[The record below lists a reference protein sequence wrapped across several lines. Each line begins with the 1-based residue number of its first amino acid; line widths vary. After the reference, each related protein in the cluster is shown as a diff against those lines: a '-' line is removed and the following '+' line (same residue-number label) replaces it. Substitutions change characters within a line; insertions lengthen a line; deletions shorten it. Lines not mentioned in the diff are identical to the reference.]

1 MKQLLHTR
9 ARTPFTSQGVPNTD
23 RRTRDNAEYLD
34 GRYRRGVPQGR
45 YFAHAPV
52 YGVGC
57 DCSEGNQAVK
67 LARTYAVFRRLSQ
80 MKFDTLLDVGGA
92 EGWHVS
98 LARRLFGAQGVT
110 SDLSFEASLRARELF
125 DVPAV
130 TSDAHWLPFPTD
142 SFDVV
147 LCCEVL
153 EHVADPIA
161 VICEVARV
169 ARRCAVFTTEQTARE
184 PREREILLQLADTKS
199 PHAEL
204 HWFLPSDFRTVLG
217 EGLATEREVRLT
229 ERLTELY
236 AVGLEPPEAEVRS
249 VVLDMTRLGDPTGS
263 DNGIL
268 VTWAKGNAPP
278 VDTSEHGDEGLLD
291 VIMQHRLSP
300 EQELVSRGE
309 GSLDPFLAQRLACPV
324 CLEAMRAEARRL
336 VCSTCGRSFAVE
348 RGVPRFYSSA
358 QEAYP
363 TRVDRSRWPWLTD
376 EGARLREL
384 FTAPKGAHSRLV
396 YDLLS
401 AELALLGIRGAQ
413 PVPQVDYA
421 DSALLRRALERAAA
435 GEESATQPRAPMMW
449 WDRLPASKIEIDAM
463 RHLGV
468 NLVSLVD
475 ALARAQAQTAYPI
488 TLGRV
493 LRAAAKAPGRVLRR
507 VSRLFGSDS
516 RGTPASGGPF
526 PDIPAD
532 FWARREIEAL
542 AHAGI
547 CGGYPDGF
555 YRPAWGV
562 SRGDMAVYV
571 ARSHAGGDAR
581 VPAHEG
587 EPTFPDMPPADPAY
601 RYVEYAV
608 SQGIVSGYPD
618 GLYHPE
624 HWLDRGQG
632 AVFIA
637 RAVAGGD
644 EEVPAGPAQPTFP
657 DVTSQ
662 EDDSYAACYKH
673 IEYLASLRAVEPR
686 ADGRFHP
693 EALCTRDQMAAMLAK
708 AFGLTG

>member
-1 MKQLLHTR
+1 MSSRLPICSRGADK
-9 ARTPFTSQGVPNTD
+9 TD
-23 RRTRDNAEYLD
+23 QRTRDNAEYLD

-80 MKFDTLLDVGGA
+80 MQFDTLLDVGGA

-130 TSDAHWLPFPTD
+130 TSDAHWLPFATA

-153 EHVADPIA
+153 EHVGDPVA
-161 VICEVARV
+161 VMCEVARV
-169 ARRCAVFTTEQTARE
+169 ARRYAVFTTEQTAGE

-217 EGLATEREVRLT
+217 EGITTEREVRLT

-236 AVGLEPPEAEVRS
+236 AVGLEPPETEVRN
-249 VVLDMTRLGDPTGS
+249 VVLDMTRLGGPTGN

-268 VTWAKGNAPP
+268 VTWVKGDAPP
-278 VDTSEHGDEGLLD
+278 VDTSAPSDEGLLD

-300 EQELVSRGE
+300 EQELVSPAE
-309 GSLDPFLAQRLACPV
+309 GSLDPFLAKGLACPA
-324 CLEAMRAEARRL
+324 CLAAIRPEAERL
-336 VCSTCGRSFAVE
+336 VCSSCGRSFEVE
-348 RGVPRFYSSA
+348 RGVPRFYSVA
-358 QEAYP
+358 GDAYP
-363 TRVDRSRWPWLTD
+363 SRADRSRWPWLTD
-376 EGARLREL
+376 DGARLREL
-384 FTAPKGAHSRLV
+384 FTALRGAHSRLV

-413 PVPQVDYA
+413 ATPQVDYA
-421 DSALLRRALERAAA
+421 DSALLRRALARAGS

-449 WDRLPASKIEIDAM
+449 WDRLPASKVEIDAM

-468 NLVSLVD
+468 NLVSVVD
-475 ALARAQAQTAYPI
+475 ALARAQAQTTHPI
-488 TLGRV
+488 TLGRA
-493 LRAAAKAPGRVLRR
+493 LRVAARVPRWALRC
-507 VSRLFGSDS
+507 VSRLWGSGS
-516 RGTPASGGPF
+516 RGARAPGGQF

-542 AHAGI
+542 AQAGI

-571 ARSHAGGDAR
+571 ARSRAGGDAR
-581 VPAHEG
+581 MPDHNG

-601 RYVEYAV
+601 RHVEYAV

-624 HWLDRGQG
+624 HWLDRGQA

-644 EEVPAGPAQPTFP
+644 DEVPAGPAQPSFP

-662 EDDSYAACYKH
+662 ADDSYAACYKH

-693 EALCTRDQMAAMLAK
+693 EALCTRDHMAAMLAH
-708 AFGLTG
+708 ASGLCS